1 MRARRHS
8 VVAACPSPAS
18 LREAPSPP
26 GGEGKT
32 WNGAPIV
39 HYFEYRDDR
48 LFAEEVDLTALA
60 EKVGTPFYVYSAAT
74 LRRHINVMRDAFH
87 GIPTLIAYAMKA
99 NSNQAVL
106 KVLANEGAG
115 ADVVSGGE
123 LERAIAAGI
132 PPSRIVFSGVGKTV
146 AEMRRGLE
154 VGIHCFNLESEP
166 ELERLSDVAAS
177 MGKVA
182 PVSVRIN
189 PDVDAGTHA
198 KISTGKK
205 ENKFGIPYARAREV
219 YQRTRELAGVK
230 AVGVD
235 MHIGSQITDM
245 RPFDN
250 AFALLA
256 ELVRG
261 LRAEGHDIRHVDVG
275 GGLGIPYHHDEAAP
289 PDPRAYAE
297 IVRKHVATLD
307 CMLVLEPGRLIV
319 GNAGIL
325 VTKVEY
331 VKTGEKTFV
340 IVDAAM
346 NDLIRPT
353 LYEAHHDIQPVVRSN
368 LPRITA
374 DVVGPVCETGDYIA
388 KDRTMEGVR
397 EGDLLSIM
405 TAGAYG
411 AVMASTYNSRP
422 LIPEVLVDARHW
434 AVIRR
439 RPTVDELI
447 AMDTVPEWLG

>member
-1 MRARRHS
+1 M
-8 VVAACPSPAS
+8 
-18 LREAPSPP
+18 
-26 GGEGKT
+26 
-32 WNGAPIV
+32 
-39 HYFEYRDDR
+39 HYFQYRDGA
-48 LFAEEVDLTALA
+48 LYAEDVDVTALA
-60 EKVGTPFYVYSAAT
+60 GKVGTPFYVYSAAT
-74 LRRHINVMRDAFH
+74 LRRHVRVMREAFADL
-87 GIPTLIAYAMKA
+87 PTLVAYAMKA

-106 KVLANEGAG
+106 KVIAGEGAG

-123 LERAIAAGI
+123 LERAIAARI
-132 PPSRIVFSGVGKTV
+132 PPNKIVFSGVGKTV
-146 AEMRRGLE
+146 AEMRRGLAL
-154 VGIHCFNLESEP
+154 GIKCFNLESEP
-166 ELERLSDVAAS
+166 ELERLSEIAAA

-198 KISTGKK
+198 KISTGRK

-219 YQRTRELAGVK
+219 YARIAALPGVE

-250 AFALLA
+250 AYALLA
-256 ELVRG
+256 TLVRD
-261 LRAEGHDIRHVDVG
+261 LRADGHNIHHVDVG
-275 GGLGIPYHHDEAAP
+275 GGLGIPYHLDEAAP
-289 PDPRAYAE
+289 PLPSEYAA
-297 IVRKHVATLD
+297 IVLKHVAPLGVE
-307 CMLVLEPGRLIV
+307 LVLEPGRLIV

-325 VTKVEY
+325 VTRVEY
-331 VKTGEKTFV
+331 VKTGEKSFV

-353 LYEAHHDIQPVVRSN
+353 LYEAHHDIQPVVHSN
-368 LPRITA
+368 LPPITA
-374 DVVGPVCETGDYIA
+374 DVVGPVCETGDYLA
-388 KDRTMEGVR
+388 LGRRMPGVK

-422 LIPEVLVDARHW
+422 LIPEVLVDGDRWH
-434 AVIRR
+434 VIRP
-439 RPTVDELI
+439 RPSIDALI
-447 AMDTVPEWLG
+447 ALDSIPDWL